1 MISRVANAE
10 KINQIDQ
17 RQVKE
22 LSKKVETLFLTEML
36 KVMLSDTSF
45 TKDKTLST
53 YMTVLIPE
61 IASTMAQREV
71 GIGKFLVESPNF
83 LNSISN
89 SSKIELKPPQVERA
103 EEGITLKDGKLTM
116 PKSLPL
122 PVRGTITSNFGF
134 RIDPIDGKR
143 RHHNGIDIAVPEGT
157 DIRPVISGKVIYSG
171 YSKGYGNCVI
181 IEHEDGVQTLYAHNS
196 KNLVKTGDVVTPDTV
211 IALSGSTGRT
221 TGPHLHF
228 EVRKNGKPIN
238 PYALLNNSP
247 NATIS

>member
-1 MISRVANAE
+1 MISRVSNAE

-45 TKDKTLST
+45 TKDRTLST

-71 GIGKFLVESPNF
+71 GIGKFLVESSNF

-89 SSKIELKPPQVERA
+89 DSKIELKPSQVEKA
-103 EEGITLKDGKLTM
+103 EEGITLKDGKLTV

-157 DIRPVISGKVIYSG
+157 EIRPVTNGRVIYSG
-171 YSKGYGNCVI
+171 YSKGYGNCVV
-181 IEHEDGVQTLYAHNS
+181 IEHEDGVQTLYAHNT
-196 KNLVKTGDVVTPDTV
+196 KNLVKTGELVTSETV

-228 EVRKNGKPIN
+228 EIRKNGKPVN
-238 PYALLNNSP
+238 PHALLNNSQ